1 MAEAYECDRCG
12 GLNSGSPDTA
22 LTVEEGYARS
32 VYRENR
38 KRSEGDIKP
47 KHVDLCRACVNDLR
61 QWYQAAGGDAS
72 NIEHEND

>member
-22 LTVEEGYARS
+22 LTVEQGYARS

-38 KRSEGDIKP
+38 MRSEGDIQP
-47 KHVDLCRACVNDLR
+47 KHVDLCCGCVNDLR
-61 QWYQAAGGDAS
+61 AWYQAAGGEAS
-72 NIEHEND
+72 DIEYE

>member
-1 MAEAYECDRCG
+1 MGEAYECDRCG
-12 GLNSGSPDTA
+12 GLNSGSPHTA

-47 KHVDLCRACVNDLR
+47 KHIDLCRGCLNDLR
-61 QWYQAAGGDAS
+61 KWYQEAGGDPGD
-72 NIEHEND
+72 IEYED